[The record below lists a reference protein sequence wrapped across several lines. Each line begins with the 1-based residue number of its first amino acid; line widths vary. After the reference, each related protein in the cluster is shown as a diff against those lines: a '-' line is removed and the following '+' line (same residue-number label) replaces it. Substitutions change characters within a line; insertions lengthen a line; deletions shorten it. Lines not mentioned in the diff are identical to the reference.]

1 MLVLK
6 RLPSYQIINVLV
18 VDILIFGTKTQIS
31 VKAVPLH
38 TFTTKIH
45 LNVFA
50 LQIYHLILE
59 SNAFC
64 AKRPYIGTSILSHVS
79 HVKKELCM
87 IEIINLVFHAL
98 YKDH

>member
-1 MLVLK
+1 VFALK
-6 RLPSYQIINVLV
+6 RLHFYQIINVLV
-18 VDILIFGTKTQIS
+18 VDILIFGTKTQIN

-50 LQIYHLILE
+50 LQIYLLILE

-64 AKRPYIGTSILSHVS
+64 AKRPYIGTSILSYAS
-79 HVKKELCM
+79 HAKKVLCM

-98 YKDH
+98 NKDH